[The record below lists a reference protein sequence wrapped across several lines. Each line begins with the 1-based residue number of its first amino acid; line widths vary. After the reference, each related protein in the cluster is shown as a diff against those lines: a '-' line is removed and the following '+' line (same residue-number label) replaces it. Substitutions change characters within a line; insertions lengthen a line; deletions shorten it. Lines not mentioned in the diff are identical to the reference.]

1 MNKTKKIILLIIFYF
16 FTNYTYLNA
25 NIIEEIRVKG
35 NQRLSVE
42 TIIMFSGLKVG
53 DEIEKD
59 VLNKSMKNLFKTDYF
74 RDIKIKTLY
83 NLVEINIIENP
94 IIQSIQIRGI
104 KNKEI
109 TRNLSEV
116 SKKSEKYPYL
126 QNNIKQQRTL
136 LLILLEQVILI
147 C

>member
-1 MNKTKKIILLIIFYF
+1 MYKTKKIIFLIIFYF

-53 DEIEKD
+53 DEIEKE
-59 VLNKSMKNLFKTDYF
+59 VLNESMKNLFKTDYF
-74 RDIKIKTLY
+74 RDIEISTLD
-83 NLVEINIIENP
+83 NLVYRSCE
-94 IIQSIQIRGI
+94 
-104 KNKEI
+104 
-109 TRNLSEV
+109 
-116 SKKSEKYPYL
+116 
-126 QNNIKQQRTL
+126 
-136 LLILLEQVILI
+136 